1 MHFNFKYLFSLSTLL
16 LLLVFTACQTE
27 EQNQNEIPQ
36 NIILLIG
43 DGMGFA
49 QVTAAE
55 YAHGPLNM
63 TSMPYHGSILTY
75 SADRNVTDSAS
86 SATAM
91 AAGFK
96 TNNGMLGVLPDTTAV
111 QSIAQYASEL
121 GKSTALLASC
131 RITHATPAAFAVH
144 HHSRGDE
151 FIIAEQFVD
160 SGIDMLLGAGWNYFL
175 PENEGGTRP
184 DSRNLIAEMEGN
196 GYLYIDSENDLG
208 RMGESDKV
216 IAFLE
221 GQDLQRYPERGGQMV
236 GLTVAAL
243 EQLSQDP
250 NGFFMMIEGSQIDW
264 AGHGND
270 AEWMLQ
276 EMIDFDNVI
285 GAVLDFA
292 ERDGNTLVV
301 VTADHETGGLTLLN
315 PEEGSDHPF
324 RYEFSTGGHSGLN
337 VPVYSYGPSAQE
349 FAGQYENTEIARK
362 LFSIWGKE
370 IEK

>member
-1 MHFNFKYLFSLSTLL
+1 MQFKFKYILGLFSF
-16 LLLVFTACQTE
+16 LVFFSFISCQTTE
-27 EQNQNEIPQ
+27 ENDVPK

-43 DGMGFA
+43 DGMGYA
-49 QVTAAE
+49 QVTAAS
-55 YAHGPLNM
+55 YKYGPLNM

-91 AAGFK
+91 AAGYK

-121 GKSTALLASC
+121 GKRTALLASC

-175 PENEGGTRP
+175 PEDEGGTRP
-184 DSRNLIAEMEGN
+184 DGRNLIAEMEDN
-196 GYLYIDSENDLG
+196 GYLYIDNDNDLG
-208 RMGESDKV
+208 LMGESEKV
-216 IAFLE
+216 IAFFE
-221 GQDLQRYPERGGQMV
+221 GQDLQRYPERGSQMV
-236 GLTVAAL
+236 DLTIAAL

-250 NGFFMMIEGSQIDW
+250 NGFFMMIEGAQIDW
-264 AGHGND
+264 AGHNNN

-276 EMIDFDNVI
+276 EMLDFDNVI
-285 GAVLDFA
+285 EVVLDFA

-337 VPVYSYGPSAQE
+337 VPVYSYGPSAIE

-370 IEK
+370 IEN